1 MTAAPRDPSPDLPA
15 EDSAEDVEH
24 HSVVDVEWIDSHS
37 HLQDTY
43 LLGERGPQPAHERR
57 ATRGE
62 GETAEDEPADTEQLL
77 TGALRRAREAGVVQ
91 IVCVGTGPATSKGA
105 LTLAGRSAAGELGG
119 DAPVVWATAGL
130 HPHDASE
137 GTEATIAFLETAVA
151 HGDRVDQ
158 GGRLVAVGECGLD
171 YHYEHSPRDA
181 QRRAF
186 ADQVDAAQRLGLALV
201 VHARNAWDD
210 LFDVLGVH
218 GVPEHAVLH
227 CFTGGPDEAKR
238 CLDLG
243 MVLSFSGIVTFKN
256 AADVR
261 EAVSLCPMDRLL
273 VETDSPFLAPVPH
286 RGRTNEPSYVPLVG
300 AAVAEVKGV
309 DVASIAGASS
319 ATAARVFGW

>member
-1 MTAAPRDPSPDLPA
+1 MPAADPEPA
-15 EDSAEDVEH
+15 REPARQSGVEATLAEW
-24 HSVVDVEWIDSHS
+24 EWFDTHS

-43 LLGERGPQPAHERR
+43 LLGERGPEPAR
-57 ATRGE
+57 ADRPAD
-62 GETAEDEPADTEQLL
+62 AEPGPADTEQLL
-77 TGALRRAREAGVVQ
+77 SDALRRAREAGVRR
-91 IVCVGTGPATSKGA
+91 IVCVGTGPVTSVGA
-105 LTLAGRSAAGELGG
+105 LALAGRSAAGELG
-119 DAPVVWATAGL
+119 DAPELWATAGL

-137 GTEATIAFLETAVA
+137 GTGDTIAFLEAA
-151 HGDRVDQ
+151 AARGDTIGR

-186 ADQVDAAQRLGLALV
+186 AEQVVAARRLGLALV
-201 VHARNAWDD
+201 VHARDAWDD
-210 LFDVLGVH
+210 LFDVLGAE
-218 GVPEHAVLH
+218 GVPERAVLH
-227 CFTGGPDEAKR
+227 CFTGGPEEARK
-238 CLDLG
+238 CLDAG

-286 RGRTNEPSYVPLVG
+286 RGKANEPAYVPLVG

-309 DVASIAGASS
+309 DAGTVARASS
-319 ATAARVFGW
+319 ATAAQVFGL